1 MVNHKDRIK
10 VLYILHSTIM
20 AGSTIVLLNLLKEL
34 TARDCVK
41 SVIVVPDGG
50 NDHFKEK
57 ISELGIKMYVA
68 PIVSS
73 VYPFCLGGFQM
84 TQSIGYLRKIHG
96 MVVMKRKSLSAL
108 QEIVERERPDIIH
121 TNTGVVQEGFFC
133 AQKNHIPHVWH
144 IRVYQ
149 RKDFNWIPFPSFR
162 QLKSLL
168 RQSNVITI
176 TDDLTGEYDLLGYDC
191 RKTIYDGVFHKS
203 DTHLDYPKEKFF
215 LCASRV
221 SAEKNIKDVVL
232 AFASFYKENT
242 NFKLVLLGFGP
253 EEYKRELVEI
263 SEKYNC
269 KNAVEFKGYVTNVQ
283 DYMRKAT
290 ALVVAS
296 NYEGFGLMTA
306 EAAFSGCLIIGRNTG
321 GTKEIL
327 KETGG
332 LLFNSTTEL
341 QERMHEVAGM
351 SDAEYMK
358 ITKKAQGRAVSL
370 FSIEHSADAVSEMY
384 RQMLA

>member
-1 MVNHKDRIK
+1 MADHKDRIK

-20 AGSTIVLLNLLKEL
+20 GGATIVLLNLLKEL
-34 TARDCVK
+34 MARDCVK
-41 SVIVVPDGG
+41 PVIVVPDNE
-50 NDHFKEK
+50 NDEFKER

-68 PIVSS
+68 PIVPS

-84 TQSIGYLRKIHG
+84 TQSIAYLRKIHG
-96 MVVMKRKSLSAL
+96 MVMMKRKSLSAL

-121 TNTGVVQEGFFC
+121 TNTGIIQEGLFC
-133 AQKNHIPHVWH
+133 AQKKHIPHVWH
-144 IRVYQ
+144 IREYQ
-149 RKDFNWIPFPSFR
+149 RKDFKWIPFPSFR

-176 TDDLTGEYDLLGYDC
+176 TNDLMGEYDLSGYDC
-191 RKTIYDGVFHKS
+191 QKTIYDGVFHKS

-232 AFASFYKENT
+232 AFASFYQEIKDY
-242 NFKLVLLGFGP
+242 KLVILGFGP
-253 EEYKRELVEI
+253 EEYKKELVEI

-269 KNAVEFKGYVTNVQ
+269 KDAVVFKGYVSNVQ
-283 DYMRKAT
+283 DYMRKAS

-306 EAAFSGCLIIGRNTG
+306 EAAFSGCLVIGRNTG

-332 LLFNSTTEL
+332 LLFNNTAEL
-341 QERMHEVAGM
+341 QERMCEVARM
-351 SDAEYMK
+351 SDAEYK
-358 ITKKAQGRAVSL
+358 SITKKTQERAVCL
-370 FSIEHSADAVSEMY
+370 FSIEHSADTVSEMY
-384 RQMLA
+384 RQLLA

>member
-1 MVNHKDRIK
+1 MVDNKDRIK

-20 AGSTIVLLNLLKEL
+20 GGATIVLLNLLKEL
-34 TARDCVK
+34 KARDCITP
-41 SVIVVPDGG
+41 VIIVPDNG
-50 NDHFKEK
+50 NDDFKER
-57 ISELGIKMYVA
+57 ISELGIKVCVA

-73 VYPFCLGGFQM
+73 IYPFSLGGFQI
-84 TQSIGYLRKIHG
+84 TQSITYLRKIHG

-108 QEIVERERPDIIH
+108 QEIVKKECPDIIH
-121 TNTGVVQEGFFC
+121 TNPGVVQEGFFC

-144 IRVYQ
+144 IREYQ
-149 RKDFNWIPFPSFR
+149 RKDFKWIPFPSFGH
-162 QLKSLL
+162 LKSLL
-168 RQSNVITI
+168 RKSNVITI
-176 TDDLTGEYDLLGYDC
+176 TDDLMGEYDLSGFA
-191 RKTIYDGVFHKS
+191 RVRTIYDGVFHNA
-203 DTHLDYPKEKFF
+203 DTYLDYPKEKFF
-215 LCASRV
+215 LCASRL
-221 SAEKNIKDVVL
+221 SEEKNIKDVVL